1 MRRRTRP
8 RMSRTTTTVGRRR
21 GMPWHAHY
29 EDQKKEEEVCVAF
42 TFLDMTDISMLSFPS
57 QPEMY
62 TVESGSEA
70 SLPLKEHR
78 VA

>member
-1 MRRRTRP
+1 ML
-8 RMSRTTTTVGRRR
+8 
-21 GMPWHAHY
+21 HY

-42 TFLDMTDISMLSFPS
+42 TFLDMTDISMLSFS
-57 QPEMY
+57 AQPEMY

-78 VA
+78 DA